1 MPDVKSLSAGSM
13 GFLSESF
20 TTPIKDYGTKV
31 SELVVKTPAFE
42 CLLPCERSPVL
53 EDCIITNVSSY

>member
-42 CLLPCERSPVL
+42 CLLPCERSPLL
-53 EDCIITNVSSY
+53 EDCA